1 MTSRSRSGHEEEAQ
15 PGAGGVGWRGGET
28 RCEAAPDIGSDR
40 GCYSGCGSEAG
51 EGGQVAQG
59 IVVK

>member
-28 RCEAAPDIGSDR
+28 RCEAAPDIGSD
-40 GCYSGCGSEAG
+40 GGATLAAEARLG
-51 EGGQVAQG
+51 KEA
-59 IVVK
+59 K